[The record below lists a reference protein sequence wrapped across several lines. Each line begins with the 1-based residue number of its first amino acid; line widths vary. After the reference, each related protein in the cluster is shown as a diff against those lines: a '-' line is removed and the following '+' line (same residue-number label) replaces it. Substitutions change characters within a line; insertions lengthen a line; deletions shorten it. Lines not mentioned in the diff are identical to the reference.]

1 MLILGRMLGPTV
13 FGLIGMIAVFIAI
26 SQTLVDSGF
35 SNALIRKKLKPN
47 LIIQL
52 RSISIFLY
60 QFYVILFFILAHL
73 IFLNF
78 INNHN

>member
-35 SNALIRKKLKPN
+35 SNALIRKKN
-47 LIIQL
+47 
-52 RSISIFLY
+52 
-60 QFYVILFFILAHL
+60 
-73 IFLNF
+73 
-78 INNHN
+78 